1 MASYQ
6 AKIEL
11 LVSGTDRLKKLKKD
25 INSIQKQINALNS
38 TSKADISG
46 VEVKKFLQESVAG
59 YKQIAKEKQNSL
71 DQTSRELIKQIK
83 LNAAVR
89 LYKRR
94 LKEAAAIGVG
104 RTEDRKALD
113 ELQSAFEFFKGGGN
127 VEGVQTIATEVG
139 RIVEANRQIQR
150 DDLDRVK
157 SSERIKNAVSEISN
171 FARQGLDTSKAQ
183 NALDRAKVQAGTNQN
198 TQNKKNLF
206 LLDKELQVLRR
217 QSVELDK
224 QAKLKSKQKGSA
236 IIGGAFPLLF
246 GQGPGAA
253 AGGAIGGAL
262 GEALG
267 VGGFAG
273 SLAGTTIGDF
283 LDTAVVRA
291 AELADALSLATSNMQ
306 GLRDAGL
313 EVNASLQRQ
322 IEALTAVGRAE
333 EAQKLAIQEAAKQT
347 GDLEGKLGQLV
358 SGSLSELQ
366 KAWKGVLNSVSTLVG
381 VIAAPFIQALTA
393 VLRAVQA
400 IAVGFNVL
408 LSLIGQIGRV
418 GGIGDALTEAAIKGS
433 EEYQKRQVELLKES
447 DTLERNLKTQK
458 ASNQVLRD
466 SVGLTSE
473 QKQALNTQQ
482 KILESIAKSEKE
494 VAEARKR
501 LGQGR
506 TAEERARIER
516 VIQQIQQK
524 GIRDRE
530 KIELEAINRLS
541 DKRIQQNKEI
551 AKFNLDIEKQ
561 RERIALSVE
570 RKIFNQRRKNERA
583 LQDLQFKRRKAEL
596 NFEKQLT
603 KFNQQRRATAQE
615 LQATYR
621 SLAASI
627 SGDPQAN
634 IGAQISDAVEKY
646 KLQVQAAQEDRVISE
661 KEIQLKAQETAVKI
675 ERLKLDN
682 ARAIARFNEDTAI
695 RVEALRQKV
704 LEKRRSIAVF
714 ESGVIAFQ
722 AQTLLLARRAEAEA
736 ERSAL
741 VREKRERTGGGFNR
755 RGRATGGVRGVKRT
769 QQELD
774 EIEIR
779 IASVDSRIN
788 TLTRSLSSMKT
799 SLSGFESK
807 IPEATAVQGV
817 GAGPGMVAAQS
828 IAAQQTATESFLTE
842 LQQQIV
848 LMQEANQIDAAR
860 AKLITNLSSLLES
873 QTSKIGE
880 SSTALETQNR
890 LMELTRTELQKGV
903 SPELAE
909 AFAEIEFEAERA
921 VNTID
926 ELIALLPQ
934 GDEFK
939 EFADKLREGRQDI
952 IDGISGR
959 KQNVKDSDV
968 LKKSM
973 QLQQYVSQ
981 LEADIEDVNGMI
993 ISLSNTVI
1001 SEVSTAMSSAITGV
1015 INGTQ
1020 TVEEAMSTMFAN
1032 IGKAFIDMATQ
1043 MIAKALIMK
1052 ALNIFTGGI
1061 GGMGGGASAV
1071 PSSAYGNMSI
1081 AGPSFFR
1088 ANGGPVRPN
1097 GTYMVG
1103 EQGPELLTM
1112 GNQSGFIHR
1121 NTSEAMDRY
1130 RAGGSGGGGGSLNVN
1145 YNVTQI
1151 NGMNFVTEEQFR
1163 AGMTRA
1169 AKDGA
1174 KLGEAG
1180 TFKTM
1185 RNSRSNR
1192 SRVGI

>member
-6 AKIEL
+6 AKIDL
-11 LVSGTDRLKKLKKD
+11 LVSGTDRLKKLEKD
-25 INSIQKQINALNS
+25 IDSLQKKINEITS

-46 VEVKKFLQESVAG
+46 AQIKQFLQEAVSG
-59 YKQIAKEKQNSL
+59 YKQIAKEKESSV
-71 DQTSRELIKQIK
+71 DQTSKELIKQIK

-89 LYKRR
+89 LYERR
-94 LKEAAAIGVG
+94 LKEAASVGVA
-104 RTEDRKALD
+104 RAEDRKALD
-113 ELQSAFEFFKGGGN
+113 ELQAAFEVFKGAGN
-127 VEGVQTIATEVG
+127 VEGVQTIATEIV
-139 RIVEANRQIQR
+139 RIVEANRQIKR
-150 DDLDRVK
+150 DELDRVK
-157 SSERIKNAVSEISN
+157 SSEKIKNAVSEIDKFS
-171 FARQGLDTSKAQ
+171 RQGLDVSKAQ
-183 NALDRAKVQAGTNQN
+183 EALDRAKVQAGTNQN

-206 LLDKELQVLRR
+206 LLDKQLKALRQ
-217 QSVELDK
+217 QSAELDR
-224 QAKLKSKQKGSA
+224 QAKARQKQKGSA
-236 IIGGAFPLLF
+236 LIGGAFPLLF

-267 VGGFAG
+267 IGGFAG
-273 SLAGTTIGDF
+273 SLAGTAIGDF

-291 AELADALSLATSNMQ
+291 AELADALSLATSNME
-306 GLRDAGL
+306 GLREAGI
-313 EVNASLQRQ
+313 EVTASLQRQ
-322 IEALTAVGRAE
+322 VEALTAVGRAE
-333 EAQKLAIQEAAKQT
+333 DAQRLAIQEAAKQT

-366 KAWKGVLNSVSTLVG
+366 KAWKGVLSSVSTLVG

-400 IAVGFNVL
+400 IAVGFNAL
-408 LSLIGQIGRV
+408 LSLIGQIGRI

-447 DTLERNLKTQK
+447 DTLERNLKTQE
-458 ASNQVLRD
+458 ASNQILRD

-501 LGQGR
+501 LGRGR
-506 TAEERARIER
+506 TAEERARIEK
-516 VIQQIQQK
+516 VIQQVQQK
-524 GIRDRE
+524 GIKDRE
-530 KIELEAINRLS
+530 AIELAAINRLA
-541 DKRIQQNKEI
+541 DRRIQQNKDV
-551 AKFNLDIEKQ
+551 AKFNLDIERQ

-570 RKIFNQRRKNERA
+570 RKIFDQKRKNERA

-621 SLAASI
+621 NLAASI
-627 SGDPQAN
+627 SGDPQAG
-634 IGAQISDAVEKY
+634 IGAQIADAVEKY
-646 KLQVQAAQEDRVISE
+646 RLQVQAAQEDRVISE

-682 ARAIARFNEDTAI
+682 ARAIARFNEDTAT

-741 VREKRERTGGGFNR
+741 VREKRERTGGGFDR
-755 RGRATGGVRGVKRT
+755 RGRYSGGVRGVKRT
-769 QQELD
+769 KEELD

-779 IASVDSRIN
+779 ITTVDSRIN
-788 TLTRSLSSMKT
+788 SLTRSLSSMGAE
-799 SLSGFESK
+799 LRAFEQN
-807 IPEATAVQGV
+807 IPQATPVAGL
-817 GAGPGMVAAQS
+817 GAGPGAVAAQDIS
-828 IAAQQTATESFLTE
+828 AQQNQTESLLTGLKE
-842 LQQQIV
+842 EIV
-848 LMQEANQIDAAR
+848 LMQEKQAIGTAQAS
-860 AKLITNLSSLLES
+860 LINNLSGILST
-873 QTSKIGE
+873 QTERIE
-880 SSTALETQNR
+880 QSSTALQNQNR
-890 LMELTRTELQKGV
+890 IMELTRTELEKGV

-909 AFAEIEFEAERA
+909 AFAQIEFEAAQA
-921 VNTID
+921 VETID
-926 ELIALLPQ
+926 ELIASLPKD
-934 GDEFK
+934 GFEEFIK
-939 EFADKLREGRQDI
+939 QLQELRKGTIEGVA
-952 IDGISGR
+952 GR
-959 KQNVKDSDV
+959 KQDVESSDA
-968 LKKSM
+968 LQKSLE
-973 QLQQYVSQ
+973 LQQYIAQ
-981 LEADIEDVNGMI
+981 LKADINDVNAQI

-1001 SEVSTAMSSAITGV
+1001 SEISTAMSSAITGV
-1015 INGTQ
+1015 IDGTQ

-1052 ALNIFTGGI
+1052 ALNIFFGGDLGTQAASI
-1061 GGMGGGASAV
+1061 GAFAGRAV
-1071 PSSAYGNMSI
+1071 
-1081 AGPSFFR
+1081 
-1088 ANGGPVRPN
+1088 GGPVKPN
-1097 GTYMVG
+1097 STYLVG

-1112 GNQSGFIHR
+1112 GNQSGYVHR

-1130 RAGGSGGGGGSLNVN
+1130 RAGGSSSGGGGSLNVN
-1145 YNVTQI
+1145 YNVTSI

-1163 AGMTRA
+1163 AGMTKA

-1174 KLGEAG
+1174 KMGEAG
-1180 TFKTM
+1180 TFRSM
-1185 RNSRSNR
+1185 RNSRSSR
-1192 SRVGI
+1192 ARVGL